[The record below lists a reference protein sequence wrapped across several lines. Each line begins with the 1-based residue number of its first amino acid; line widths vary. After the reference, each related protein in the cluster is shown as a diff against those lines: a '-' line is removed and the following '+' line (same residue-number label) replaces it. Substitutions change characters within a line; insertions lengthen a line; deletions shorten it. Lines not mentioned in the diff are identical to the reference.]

1 MLRGVCSPAL
11 PALLLALPLHAQ
23 DTTPAQAQ
31 PSPAPPGSAQAE
43 AQSAPPPTYEI
54 TGTARSGKTPLP
66 GATVTASNTL
76 TGKKYSA
83 VSDPDGKFTFT
94 AIAPAPYVLPIDS
107 MHLPLLTPKV
117 F

>member
-31 PSPAPPGSAQAE
+31 PSPAPPGPAQAE

-54 TGTARSGKTPLP
+54 TGTARNGKTPLP
-66 GATVTASNTL
+66 GATGTASNTL
-76 TGKKYSA
+76 TGEKYSA
-83 VSDPDGKFTFT
+83 VSDAEAKLTFT
-94 AIAPAPYVLPIDS
+94 PPLLPPS
-107 MHLPLLTPKV
+107 LLPLALMSFSP